1 MWRIPAVAAAGVADV
16 AADGLEAKWRES
28 MRFVPR
34 RSLARARERSV
45 SVEIGGRAGVFSCA
59 IESEWCACV
68 WVSRSRRT

>member
-16 AADGLEAKWRES
+16 AADGLEAKWSPCALCRGARWLE
-28 MRFVPR
+28 RVKDLCVCRDR
-34 RSLARARERSV
+34 R
-45 SVEIGGRAGVFSCA
+45 RAGVFSCA